1 MPQYES
7 KISMRSLSNL
17 CEEYKKNNYI
27 SPEDFK
33 TYDVKRGLRNA
44 DGSGVVAGLT
54 RICNVHGYYFSDGER
69 IPDKGKLTYRGI
81 DVADIVKG
89 CSADGHFGFEEVIWL
104 LLFGELPTKE
114 KLDGFREILGECRE
128 LPEYFAEDMIIK
140 APSPNVMNKLAR
152 SVLALYSYDMNP
164 DNTSIT
170 NIIRQSIELISRLP
184 TIMVYAYQV
193 KRRQYDHKSMFF
205 HPIDKNHSTSE
216 FILSSMRADR
226 RFTPEEAALLDT
238 CLILHAE
245 HGGGN
250 NSSFACRVL
259 SSSGTDTYSAIAA
272 AIGSLKGPRHGGANI
287 KTVEML
293 GYLKDG
299 IKDYKDDE
307 EIANFL
313 AKLIRKEEGDRSG
326 LIYGMGHAI
335 YTLSDP
341 RATILRDQADK
352 LAHEK
357 GFGDDFDLLR
367 AVERLTPQVF
377 LKEKGIDKPM
387 CANVDLYSG
396 LVYRTL
402 GISDDLFT
410 PLFAVARIAGWSAHR
425 VEEFIS
431 GGKIMRPAY
440 RAVYEKAKY
449 IPISE
454 R

>member
-7 KISMRSLSNL
+7 KISMRSLSTL

-54 RICNVHGYYFSDGER
+54 RICNVHGYYSSDGER

-81 DVADIVKG
+81 DVADIVSG
-89 CSADGHFGFEEVIWL
+89 CAADRHFGFEEVTWL

-114 KLDGFREILGECRE
+114 KLEGFREILGECRE

-170 NIIRQSIELISRLP
+170 NIIRQSIELIARLP

-193 KRRQYDHKSMFF
+193 KRRQYDHKSMYF
-205 HPIDKNHSTSE
+205 HPINKNHSTAE

-226 RFTPEEAALLDT
+226 KFTPEEAALLDT

-293 GYLKDG
+293 GYLKEG

-307 EIANFL
+307 EVAAFL
-313 AKLIRKEEGDRSG
+313 TKLIRKEAGDKSG

-357 GFGDDFDLLR
+357 GFGEDFDLLR
-367 AVERLTPQVF
+367 SVERLTPAVF

-449 IPISE
+449 IPLNE